1 MKSFLKI
8 DSGYE
13 FKFRHFICINTTFKI
28 LKLLESFLIDI
39 KMYINV
45 PIRVHSG
52 EL

>member
-8 DSGYE
+8 DSEYE

-28 LKLLESFLIDI
+28 LKLLESSLIDK
-39 KMYINV
+39 KMHMNV
-45 PIRVHSG
+45 PIEVHSG